1 MSRKKSS
8 KAWLQ
13 RHVRDPYV
21 RQAQQRGYRARAA
34 FKLLEL
40 LEAEKLLRKGDIVVD
55 LGAAP
60 GSWSQVVREQLLDQD
75 NQIDGRIIAL
85 DMLPMEPIDGVD
97 FILGDFR
104 EQEVLDE
111 LEQLL
116 AGQKVDLVLSD
127 MAPNLSGIAVADAA
141 RIEHLNELALDFARE
156 HLRPDGTLIIKT
168 FHGRGYAQIVEAF
181 KRQFRRVQARKPESS
196 RDRSSET
203 YLIGRH
209 LKT

>member
-13 RHVRDPYV
+13 RHVSDPYV
-21 RQAQQRGYRARAA
+21 RQAQQKGYRARAA
-34 FKLLEL
+34 FKLIEILPGL
-40 LEAEKLLRKGDIVVD
+40 RLLRRGHIVVE
-55 LGAAP
+55 LGATP
-60 GSWSQVVREQLLDQD
+60 GSVSQVVRDQLLEE
-75 NQIDGRIIAL
+75 NGQINGRIIAL
-85 DMLPMEPIDGVD
+85 DMLPMDPIDGVD
-97 FILGDFR
+97 FMLGDFR

-111 LEQLL
+111 LEALL

-156 HLRPDGTLIIKT
+156 HLRPEGTLIAKT

-181 KRQFRRVQARKPESS
+181 KKQFRRVQARKPESS
-196 RDRSSET
+196 RDRSAET
-203 YLIGRH
+203 YLVGQH

>member
-21 RQAQQRGYRARAA
+21 RQAQQQGYRARAA
-34 FKLLEL
+34 FKLIEL
-40 LEAEKLLRKGDIVVD
+40 LQAENLLHKGNIVVD

-60 GSWSQVVREQLLDQD
+60 GSWSQVVREQLLDED
-75 NQIDGRIIAL
+75 NQINGRIIAL

-111 LEQLL
+111 LEELL

-156 HLRPDGTLIIKT
+156 HLHPDGTLIIKT

-181 KRQFRRVQARKPESS
+181 KKQFQRVQARKPESS

-203 YLIGRH
+203 YLVGQR

>member
-13 RHVRDPYV
+13 RHVSDPYV
-21 RQAQQRGYRARAA
+21 RQAQQKGYRARAA
-34 FKLLEL
+34 FKLIEILQGQS
-40 LEAEKLLRKGDIVVD
+40 LLRKGNIVVD
-55 LGAAP
+55 LGATP
-60 GSWSQVVREQLLDQD
+60 GSWSQVVREHLLEE
-75 NQIDGRIIAL
+75 NGQINGRIIAL

-111 LEQLL
+111 LEALL

-141 RIEHLNELALDFARE
+141 RIEHLNELALDFAQE
-156 HLRPDGTLIIKT
+156 HLRPEGRLIAQT
-168 FHGRGYAQIVEAF
+168 FHGLGYAKSCGAF
-181 KRQFRRVQARKPESS
+181 KYKLRLEQTR
-196 RDRSSET
+196 
-203 YLIGRH
+203 
-209 LKT
+209 